1 MRTYLAIFIILMSA
15 AFVSAQ
21 SLKPGSPYAMRAGI
35 NQGTSDSL
43 VGVHYWY
50 FYATPGTSQI
60 RVRMV
65 TPTTLYGAQ
74 QNSTLT
80 ITVRDENGGRA
91 VKTVN
96 GSPNGRETTFTA
108 PKVNRRMKIV
118 VSVAPPNQNLLRMG
132 GDYEI
137 EATGDVAFGEGA
149 SAVDP
154 IVRTF
159 ESKTGYNTYGAV
171 KFFANGTLETS
182 TGYRGTWKAF
192 DPDNRIYQVA
202 LNDGYKVTV
211 QYIPGFGLVRPS
223 SPNIVDF
230 QELRR

>member
-1 MRTYLAIFIILMSA
+1 MRSFLSIFVILVSA
-15 AFVSAQ
+15 VFVSAQ
-21 SLKPGSPYAMRAGI
+21 SLKPDSPYAMRAGI

-50 FYATPGTSQI
+50 FYAMPGTSRI

-65 TPTTLYGAQ
+65 TPTTLYGAA

-80 ITVRDENGGRA
+80 ITVRDANGGRA

-96 GSPNGRETTFTA
+96 GSPNGRETTFIA

-149 SAVDP
+149 SSGDP
-154 IVRTF
+154 IVKTF
-159 ESKTGYNTYGAV
+159 ESKGGGYNTYGAV
-171 KFFANGTLETS
+171 RFLANGTLETS
-182 TGYRGTWKAF
+182 TGYSGTWKAF
-192 DPDNRIYQVA
+192 DPQNRIYLVA
-202 LNDGYKVTV
+202 LNDGFKVTV
-211 QYIPGFGLVRPS
+211 
-223 SPNIVDF
+223 
-230 QELRR
+230 